1 MKESLIGKGQGQSW
15 SRKEESCKFNSMSNL
30 WFIMGQFF
38 FFLLVPFVHKS
49 SSRASSLLF
58 MCHPFHNFFVPCDVY
73 EAKCQ
78 MGLVLHFPFL
88 LIMWILDKMLNHLWI
103 KSIPTRKLGTNYL
116 TSTHHPIFR
125 IGLNVSQY
133 VK

>member
-58 MCHPFHNFFVPCDVY
+58 ICHPLHNFFVECEVY

-78 MGLVLHFPFL
+78 MGIVLHFPFL
-88 LIMWILDKMLNHLWI
+88 LIM
-103 KSIPTRKLGTNYL
+103 
-116 TSTHHPIFR
+116 
-125 IGLNVSQY
+125 
-133 VK
+133 